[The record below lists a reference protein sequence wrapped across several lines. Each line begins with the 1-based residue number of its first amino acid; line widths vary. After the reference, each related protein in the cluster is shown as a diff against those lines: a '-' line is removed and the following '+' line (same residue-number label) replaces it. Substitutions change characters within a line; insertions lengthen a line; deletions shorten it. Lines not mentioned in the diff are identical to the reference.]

1 MYNQLISYIDGC
13 CFNWHSDPANC
24 FGAPALMEE
33 KHFWDEV
40 DLCDDEDLGAIIEL
54 ARTALSFSQSR
65 EEEPNADFVKYLMDH
80 GFDIN
85 ASVPGHECL
94 LIQSA
99 KRDLSPM
106 MFLKLLDLGIDPY
119 VENSD
124 GENLLL
130 IAAKKEYDPDEEEES
145 GALARC
151 LVEHVDLSRI
161 DGPDRYGITP
171 LMYAVMNGH
180 ILLVKTLLDN
190 GADVNAVGTVPD
202 GGNGYWIPLDGVSPL
217 ALACRMGEAGI
228 ARLLLE
234 AGADEK
240 LRDNRNRPP
249 IFSLLRYP
257 HRFQHSAQKSLPI
270 YKNKQD
276 ILAMLKEIELI
287 DGEGYTLLMRS
298 MQKVDDWPDTAAS
311 SYDNLLITQD
321 LLARGANIE
330 AVGNDGKRPLHL
342 AVLTLNAGDF
352 HKNLVKMGAELNVQD
367 NDGNT
372 PLHIACRKSTEIMVR
387 YLIKAGAD
395 TTIQNN
401 EGKTAMDLCAERGF
415 NSAIE
420 LMMEQ

>member
-1 MYNQLISYIDGC
+1 MYNLLIREISY
-13 CFNWHSDPANC
+13 CFDWRSDPANC
-24 FGAPALMEE
+24 FGAPALMEK
-33 KHFWDEV
+33 KHFWDVV
-40 DLCDDEDLGAIIEL
+40 DLDDDEDVGAIIEL
-54 ARTALSFSQSR
+54 AREALTYSQYR
-65 EEEPNADFVKYLMDH
+65 EDEPNADFVKYLIEH

-85 ASVPGHECL
+85 ARVPDHECL
-94 LIQSA
+94 LFQSI
-99 KRDLSPM
+99 KWNLTPE
-106 MFLKLLDLGIDPY
+106 MFLKLLDLGADPY
-119 VENSD
+119 AENSD
-124 GENLLL
+124 GDNLLL
-130 IAAKKEYDPDEEEES
+130 VAAKMKYKPEEEEEKV
-145 GALARC
+145 ALVRC

-161 DGPDRYGITP
+161 DRPDRYGITP

-202 GGNGYWIPLDGVSPL
+202 GNNGYWIPLDGVSPL
-217 ALACRMGEAGI
+217 ALACRVGEAGI

-240 LRDNRNRPP
+240 LRDNRDRPP

-257 HRFQHSAQKSLPI
+257 FQFQHSAQKSHPI

-276 ILAMLKEIELI
+276 ILAMMKEIELT

-298 MQKVDDWPDTAAS
+298 MQKVNDWPDTAAE
-311 SYDNLLITQD
+311 SYDNMLITQD

-330 AVGNDGKRPLHL
+330 AVANDGKRPIHL

-352 HKNLVKMGAELNVQD
+352 HKKLVKMGADLNVQD

-372 PLHIACRKSTEIMVR
+372 PLHIACYKSTEIMVR

-401 EGKTAMDLCAERGF
+401 EGKTAMDLCAERRF

-420 LMMEQ
+420 LMLEA